1 MSGSIWVMSCAISV
15 GLGVIAGYL
24 LGRRELKRYQMSED
38 RIDPQ
43 GAPHVRRATRVMSVI
58 QKVVA
63 GVVAVIAVVLVVQYS
78 NASDRDRQQSEQAQA
93 LAEAQ
98 AVCNSQLYD
107 AIDKR
112 AAGNREDSELQQA
125 DNAALLELVTGL
137 LSLPPGAQNQADSVQ
152 EQLGLYKDKIEK
164 SDERR
169 KEIAQ
174 QRAENPYP
182 VPSCGMESNE

>member
-1 MSGSIWVMSCAISV
+1 
-15 GLGVIAGYL
+15 
-24 LGRRELKRYQMSED
+24 MSED